1 MASKKN
7 IIIVT
12 VCAVAISVAAFGV
25 VSAQTAL
32 SDEQAERVSDS
43 CLLTKNTLTQLHSS
57 DALLRVNRGQIY
69 ESMYT
74 KLMSRFNTRLSNN
87 KLDGSEL
94 AIASREYRATLD
106 VFRADYIAYEEQLSK
121 AIKVDCVEQPDKFYD
136 AVVQAKIKREAVHSD
151 VIQLNQQI
159 DDYRSAL
166 SQFEAEFKTAEGE
179 KKQ

>member
-1 MASKKN
+1 MTSKKY

-12 VCAVAISVAAFGV
+12 VFVVAISVAAFGV

-32 SDEQAERVSDS
+32 SDDQTKRISDS

-74 KLMSRFNTRLSNN
+74 KLMSRFNSRLLNN

-94 AIASREYRATLD
+94 VVASKEYRATLD
-106 VFRADYIAYEEQLSK
+106 AFRADYIAYEEQLSK
-121 AIKVDCVEQPDKFYD
+121 AIKVDCLKQPDKFYD
-136 AVVQAKIKREAVHSD
+136 AVVQARIKRETVHSD

-159 DDYRSAL
+159 DDYRVAL
-166 SQFEAEFKTAEGE
+166 GKFEAEFKTTVGE
-179 KKQ
+179 NK